1 MHYMML
7 DTCVLLDIATR
18 KADLPIVSALEEL
31 VSVGSL
37 RLVVPD
43 LVVTEFERNKDD
55 VAEKTRRRLSQ
66 EFKQV
71 RGVVEEFGGNNKT
84 YAIEVLNEVGS
95 RLPLLS
101 EANYAT
107 ISRVERLIETSLKVQ
122 TTDAAKLAAVA
133 RGLDKRAPFHIS
145 KNSTADAIII
155 ELFAEFVAGKRSSG
169 DSFLFVTHNH
179 HDFSS
184 KDHREPHQDFSSIF
198 SEANIR
204 YFSTA
209 SSAIKS
215 LDDGILGDAQFEHDL
230 TEETRSL
237 QEILSAMDELVDK
250 VWYNRHCNRLY
261 QIERGDI
268 KIIPDV
274 EKRYG
279 NGVIHE
285 SIWKGARESAAKVA
299 AKYEDTGPWD
309 DFEWGM
315 LNGKLSALRWVLGDD
330 WDMLDT

>member
-18 KADLPIVSALEEL
+18 KADLPIVSAFEEL
-31 VSVGSL
+31 VSAGSL

-43 LVVTEFERNKDD
+43 LVVTEFERNKDE

-133 RGLDKRAPFHIS
+133 RGLDKLAPFHIS
-145 KNSTADAIII
+145 KKLDC
-155 ELFAEFVAGKRSSG
+155 RR
-169 DSFLFVTHNH
+169 HNH
-179 HDFSS
+179 
-184 KDHREPHQDFSSIF
+184 
-198 SEANIR
+198 
-204 YFSTA
+204 
-209 SSAIKS
+209 
-215 LDDGILGDAQFEHDL
+215 
-230 TEETRSL
+230 
-237 QEILSAMDELVDK
+237 
-250 VWYNRHCNRLY
+250 
-261 QIERGDI
+261 
-268 KIIPDV
+268 
-274 EKRYG
+274 
-279 NGVIHE
+279 
-285 SIWKGARESAAKVA
+285 
-299 AKYEDTGPWD
+299 
-309 DFEWGM
+309 
-315 LNGKLSALRWVLGDD
+315 
-330 WDMLDT
+330 